1 MISSMSGT
9 TGRPASDMV
18 LGFIFQSRKSD
29 WVLQYLALSDLVLLN
44 VGTRL

>member
-18 LGFIFQSRKSD
+18 LGFIFQSRKGD
-29 WVLQYLALSDLVLLN
+29 WVLHRVILPV
-44 VGTRL
+44 